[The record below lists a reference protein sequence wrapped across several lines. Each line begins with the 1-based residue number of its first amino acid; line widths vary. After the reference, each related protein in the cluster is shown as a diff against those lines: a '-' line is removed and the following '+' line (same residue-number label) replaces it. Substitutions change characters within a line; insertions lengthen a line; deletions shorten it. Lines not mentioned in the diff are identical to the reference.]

1 MTAERREVVFAF
13 EKAKL
18 PRRAIPQVDKNV
30 ESPTASEADLSL
42 SISADSGIVSIP
54 LVILTSMWNKAYE
67 LLSTENAITPVP
79 VTLRQE
85 WFSLVLKMYHTMYAV
100 ALMANICV
108 IKTAFSGCR
117 VKSALTH

>member
-30 ESPTASEADLSL
+30 GSSTASEADLSL

-54 LVILTSMWNKAYE
+54 LVTLTSMWNKAYE
-67 LLSTENAITPVP
+67 LLST
-79 VTLRQE
+79 
-85 WFSLVLKMYHTMYAV
+85 
-100 ALMANICV
+100 
-108 IKTAFSGCR
+108 
-117 VKSALTH
+117 